1 MLGHHCLSSATQEKQ
16 LWESHARCKHMI
28 PHENIGCCGKGYL
41 TLAGLAMLVGNWSE
55 CIRNADM
62 AGGRGDVG
70 FCPKP
75 DLTVV
80 QEQPQKIMIT

>member
-1 MLGHHCLSSATQEKQ
+1 
-16 LWESHARCKHMI
+16 
-28 PHENIGCCGKGYL
+28 
-41 TLAGLAMLVGNWSE
+41 MLVGNWSE

-80 QEQPQKIMIT
+80 QEQPQKIMNYVTLR